1 MNTQILVAI
10 FHANILG
17 SKNKYKLSGQMDPVL
32 RNQTLAGNIN
42 VSTVNCSVLWKVPKL
57 MPRDRHLLDEQGLGE
72 KLE

>member
-1 MNTQILVAI
+1 
-10 FHANILG
+10 
-17 SKNKYKLSGQMDPVL
+17 MDPVL